1 MQYMQKL
8 NAKIESLKTD
18 LKNSKANNSNKN
30 DESTSELEEG
40 ITITTKFE
48 KTTELERKI
57 NELEQI
63 NSCLKDNNNNNNNNN
78 NNKTDE
84 TLNIKQTN

>member
-30 DESTSELEEG
+30 DESASELEEG

-63 NSCLKDNNNNNNNNN
+63 NSCLKDNSNNNNNNN

-84 TLNIKQTN
+84 TLNIKQMN